1 MSCEQKYRLKYI
13 CCDFVAANL
22 AWFLF
27 TFVRF
32 CLTRDYGHMRAIDS
46 FSTYLSFHDIALGQ
60 AIFPFLII
68 FMCHLSG
75 FYNKPLSKSD
85 MQVFTNTTISTLVS
99 SLVIYFIILINDN
112 LPERNV
118 NYELIVALWGI
129 VGISLYVPREIIF
142 SDISK
147 RISDGHIHFNTFVI
161 GDLPAVEKVKK
172 AIARTE
178 ASQGYRIVG
187 TLPFNC
193 NLSSIGTTLVERGVH
208 SLIIAPCNRSN
219 SETMQLISQLFHF
232 GIPIKIA
239 PETYDI
245 ITSNIR
251 HVNIIDEPFVNIAQS
266 NMPEWQKNVKRMFD
280 IVSSATALIALSPLF
295 LIVGILIKSD
305 SRGRVFYSQERIGKN
320 GKPFLIYKFRTMIAD
335 AEKNGIPMLSNEK
348 DNRVTR
354 TGHFLRKYRIDEIP
368 QFWNVLKGDMSLVGP
383 RPERR
388 FFAEKI
394 IEQAPYY
401 VLTYQIRPGITSW
414 GMVKYGYAKNVDEM
428 IARSKYDL
436 IYLDN
441 MSLFID
447 FKIIMYTVRTV
458 LTGKGM

>member
-1 MSCEQKYRLKYI
+1 
-13 CCDFVAANL
+13 
-22 AWFLF
+22 
-27 TFVRF
+27 
-32 CLTRDYGHMRAIDS
+32 MREIDS
-46 FSTYLSFHDIALGQ
+46 FLTYLLFKDIVLGQ
-60 AIFPFLII
+60 VIFPFLIVFI
-68 FMCHLSG
+68 CHLAG
-75 FYNKPLSKSD
+75 FYNKPFSKSD
-85 MQVFTNTTISTLVS
+85 MQVFTNTTVSTLVA
-99 SLVIYFIILINDN
+99 SLVIYFLILINDN

-118 NYELIVALWGI
+118 NYELILALWAI
-129 VGISLYVPREIIF
+129 VGICLYLPRKII
-142 SDISK
+142 SAGISK
-147 RISDGHIHFNTFVI
+147 RITDGLIHFNTFII
-161 GDLPAVEKVKK
+161 GDSPAVNKVRDSIAQTEK
-172 AIARTE
+172 
-178 ASQGYRIVG
+178 SQGYCIVG
-187 TLPFNC
+187 TLPFDC
-193 NLSSIGTTLVERGVH
+193 DLSTIGDSFAKQRVH
-208 SLIIAPCNRSN
+208 SIIIAPHNRTN

-251 HVNIIDEPFVNIAQS
+251 HVSIIGEPFVNIAQS
-266 NMPEWQKNVKRMFD
+266 NMPEWQKNIKRMFD
-280 IVSSATALIALSPLF
+280 IVSSAAALIALSPIF
-295 LIVGILIKSD
+295 LIVGVLIKAD
-305 SRGRVFYSQERIGKN
+305 SKGRIFYSQERIGKN
-320 GKPFLIYKFRTMIAD
+320 GKPFYIYKFRTMITD
-335 AEKNGIPMLSNEK
+335 AEKNGVPMLSNET

-354 TGHFLRKYRIDEIP
+354 IGHFLRKYRIDETP

-394 IEQAPYY
+394 IAHAPYY

-414 GMVKYGYAKNVDEM
+414 GMVKYGYAKNVEEM